1 LVDVVSQRA
10 RKELAMINWGLIGAG
25 GIAHVF
31 ANGMRFSK
39 TGQVVAVAS
48 QSPGKADRLADVFSI
63 PKRYAGYDALLADRE
78 VEAVYISTIHPF
90 HAECAVKAAQA
101 GKHILVEK
109 PIAMN
114 YREALSML
122 DAARANDVFLMEA
135 FMYRCHPQ
143 TSKLAELVGSGAIG
157 RVQVI
162 RAVFSYGSSFDP
174 TSRAYAKEMG
184 GGGILD
190 VGCYTASMARLLA
203 GAALG
208 KRFAEPLQVKGC
220 ATLGPT
226 GVDHYAAATVQF
238 EGGILAELITGVGCQ
253 MPTEVSVYGEGGS
266 LSVSNPW
273 LPSSPCRSATEPL
286 PPDTR
291 FPPATIT
298 LRSYRSPELQPVVV
312 EADRD
317 LFTYEAD
324 MVAAHIAD
332 RQAPAMSWDD
342 TLGNMWLLDRWRQE
356 VGLVY
361 EQDRPAGE

>member
-1 LVDVVSQRA
+1 ML
-10 RKELAMINWGLIGAG
+10 NWGLIGAG
-25 GIAHVF
+25 GIARVF

-39 TGQVVAVAS
+39 TGRVTAVAS
-48 QSPGKADRLADVFSI
+48 QSPGKADRLADAFSI
-63 PKRYAGYDALLADRE
+63 PKRYAGYDALLADTE

-90 HAECAVKAAQA
+90 HAECAIRAAQA

-114 YREALSML
+114 TREAQAMV

-143 TSKLAELVGSGAIG
+143 TRKLAELVGGGAIG
-157 RVQVI
+157 QVQFI
-162 RAVFSYGSSFDP
+162 RAVFSYGGSFDP
-174 TSRAYAKEMG
+174 ASRAYAKEMG

-208 KRFAEPLQVKGC
+208 RPFAEPLQVKGC
-220 ATLGPT
+220 AMLGPT
-226 GVDHYAAATVQF
+226 GVDHYAAATLQF
-238 EGGILAELITGVGCQ
+238 DGGILAEIITGVGCQ

-266 LSVSNPW
+266 LSASNPW
-273 LPSSPCRSATEPL
+273 LPSSPCRSATAPL

-298 LRSYRSPELQPVVV
+298 LRSYHSPELQPVVV

-332 RQAPAMSWDD
+332 RQSPAMSWDD
-342 TLGNMWLLDRWRQE
+342 TLGNMRLLDRWRQE
-356 VGLVY
+356 IGLVY
-361 EQDRPAGE
+361 EQDGRAGE